1 MPNLPLGAGALSQ
14 LLSFKSPSVSP
25 PSDKKIRTLAELLS
39 RQRPWL
45 SPEENWIA
53 AENALKYKPWRAWII
68 RFSGDK
74 ERSGWDWCDL
84 LLRISIPVL
93 ILGLSYLL
101 NSTLVS
107 QQEERARLERD
118 RDRRIAE
125 EARSRNAIDSYIKS
139 MQYLVLEKGLNVSQ
153 PNALI
158 SRIAR
163 AQTVA
168 AASAIEVPWD
178 ESSLYRGQ
186 ILLFLQETQL
196 IRAPLPRVRL
206 DGLDLSSAYL
216 YKANLEL
223 ASLKG
228 ISFSGAVLADS
239 NLQNAD
245 LAGANL
251 YKAQLQGA
259 NLSQADLDGA
269 SLEAVIW
276 DEKTKWPS
284 IDRVK
289 RALNI
294 PLELKKQLGL

>member
-1 MPNLPLGAGALSQ
+1 MPNIPLGAGALLQ
-14 LLSFKSPSVSP
+14 LLSFRSLSVSP

-53 AENALKYKPWRAWII
+53 AENAIKYKPWRAWII

-84 LLRISIPVL
+84 LLRISIPIL
-93 ILGLSYLL
+93 ILGLSSFL
-101 NSTLVS
+101 NSTLTN
-107 QQEERARLERD
+107 QQEERARLEKD

-125 EARSRNAIDSYIKS
+125 ETRSRNAIDSYIKA
-139 MQYLVLEKGLNVSQ
+139 MQYLVLEKGLSISRS
-153 PNALI
+153 NALA
-158 SRIAR
+158 SQIAR
-163 AQTVA
+163 AHTVA
-168 AASAIEVPWD
+168 ATSAIEIEWD
-178 ESSLYRGQ
+178 ESSPYRGQ

-196 IRAPLPRVRL
+196 IRRPLPRVRL
-206 DGLDLSSAYL
+206 AGLDFSNADLNN
-216 YKANLEL
+216 ANLEL

-228 ISFSGAVLADS
+228 VILSGAVLSNS
-239 NLQNAD
+239 NLQNTD

-269 SLEAVIW
+269 SLEEVIW

-284 IDRVK
+284 VDRVK
-289 RALNI
+289 RAFNV
-294 PLELKKQLGL
+294 PLELKKQLGS